1 MDSGFSTSALLVLI
15 VEDHVDTAESMAVL
29 LRFHGHEVFIAHNR
43 AEALDA
49 LKIAPPDVILMDI
62 GLPGDDGY
70 KVTGALLPRLKRKP
84 LLVAITGYCD
94 LAQQSRRAG
103 FHNHFEKP
111 IDPEQLADLLRVYA
125 DKLMKPVLT
134 RR

>member
-1 MDSGFSTSALLVLI
+1 MESRFPTVPLFVLV
-15 VEDHVDTAESMAVL
+15 VEDYVDTAESLAVL
-29 LRFHGHEVFIAHNR
+29 LRFYGHEVFIAHNR

-70 KVTGALLPRLKRKP
+70 KLADALLARLGHKP
-84 LLVAITGYCD
+84 LLVAVTGYCD